1 MVRTVKETMVR
12 KNRIGPEGILIVE
25 LVGPAGAGKTTL
37 SQVLVQNS
45 EKIIIGAEISLRNK
59 EHLLVFLQNFH
70 SVLPILMAGN
80 GLGRSFTWDEIK
92 AMIYLNGWSR
102 VLKRQAARRN
112 IIVLLDHG
120 PIFKLATLDAFGPER
135 RGSAAFKKWWNEMFK
150 QWAGLLD
157 MVIWL
162 DAPNLVLE
170 TRINHRDQRHL
181 VKGKPEPEAR
191 GFLEQYRKSYEQTLA
206 KLTANGGPTLFQFD
220 TSQTSIEQIAEN
232 VLVAFDMESN
242 GI

>member
-1 MVRTVKETMVR
+1 MVRAVKEAMLR
-12 KNRIGPEGILIVE
+12 NNRIGPEHILVVE

-37 SQVLVQNS
+37 SQVLVQRG
-45 EKIIIGAEISLRNK
+45 EKIIVGVEISLRNK

-70 SVLPILMAGN
+70 SVLPFLMARSGSS
-80 GLGRSFTWDEIK
+80 RSFTWDEVK
-92 AMIYLNGWSR
+92 AMVYLRGWPR
-102 VLKRQAARRN
+102 VLKRQAARSN

-120 PIFKLATLDAFGPER
+120 PIFKLATLYAFGPER
-135 RGSAAFKKWWNEMFK
+135 LRNQSFKKWWNAMFK
-150 QWAGLLD
+150 QWADLLD

-162 DAPNLVLE
+162 DAPNPVLE

-191 GFLEQYRKSYEQTLA
+191 EFLERYRTSYEQMLA

-232 VLVAFDMESN
+232 VLDACRVKTI

>member
-1 MVRTVKETMVR
+1 MVRTVKEAMLR
-12 KNRIGPEGILIVE
+12 NNRIRPEDILVVE

-37 SQVLVQNS
+37 SQVLVQYS
-45 EKIIIGAEISLRNK
+45 EKMIVGAEISLRNK
-59 EHLLVFLQNFH
+59 EHLLVFLRNFH
-70 SVLPILMAGN
+70 SVLPILMARN
-80 GLGRSFTWDEIK
+80 GSGRSFTWDEVK
-92 AMIYLNGWSR
+92 AMIYLKGWPR
-102 VLKRQAARRN
+102 VLKQQAARSN

-120 PIFKLATLDAFGPER
+120 PIFKLATLYEFGPER
-135 RGSAAFKKWWNEMFK
+135 LRSQACQRWWSDMLTE
-150 QWAGLLD
+150 WAGLLD

-162 DAPNLVLE
+162 DAPNSVLE

-191 GFLEQYRKSYEQTLA
+191 EFLERYRTSYEQMLE
-206 KLTANGGPTLFQFD
+206 KLTTNGGPTLFQFD

-232 VLVAFDMESN
+232 VLDACKIEAI

>member
-70 SVLPILMAGN
+70 SVLPILMARKGS
-80 GLGRSFTWDEIK
+80 GRSFTWDEVK

-102 VLKRQAARRN
+102 VLKRQATGRN

-135 RGSAAFKKWWNEMFK
+135 RGSEAFKKWWNEIFK

-162 DAPNLVLE
+162 DAPNPILE

-181 VKGKPEPEAR
+181 VKGKPEPEAHE
-191 GFLEQYRKSYEQTLA
+191 FLERYRTSYEQML
-206 KLTANGGPTLFQFD
+206 KILTTNGGPTLFQFD
-220 TSQTSIEQIAEN
+220 TSQISIEQIAEN
-232 VLVAFDMESN
+232 VLDVCKLRTI

>member
-1 MVRTVKETMVR
+1 V
-12 KNRIGPEGILIVE
+12 VE

-37 SQVLVQNS
+37 SQVLVQYS
-45 EKIIIGAEISLRNK
+45 EKITVGDEISLRNK
-59 EHLLVFLQNFH
+59 RHLLIFLQNIH
-70 SVLPILMAGN
+70 AVLPILMARN
-80 GLGRSFTWDEIK
+80 GSGRSFTWDEVK

-102 VLKRQAARRN
+102 VLKRQATERN

-135 RGSAAFKKWWNEMFK
+135 CGSVAFKNWWNDIFK

-157 MVIWL
+157 VVIWL
-162 DAPNLVLE
+162 DAPNPVLE

-181 VKGKPEPEAR
+181 VKGKSEREAR
-191 GFLEQYRKSYEQTLA
+191 EFLERYRKSYEQTLA

-232 VLVAFDMESN
+232 VLDVCKVRTI